1 MPDAPRQLEI
11 RPRLQRPARWLLRL
25 VDPAIP
31 DTLLIPTNPAQATV
45 DQVDPGRMVNPVAGF
60 LLPDHIDESLEV
72 FDAAGTP
79 LGELLHEPISGGVM
93 WEIAP
98 GREGPP
104 DAPPLYALSA
114 SSRHLGLMAGAMVAR
129 DAQARGGLPAGRGD
143 DSALTALLRAID
155 TTLWTVDALS
165 HLGTEHIAGLV
176 GRPVA
181 VVRATLT
188 LDIDDDLD
196 ELDLS
201 DPARRA
207 AREAAYAA
215 LADRAFPVRLGE
227 LTRSDDGLLAFFVD
241 DDYTRLHVVDKVVRE
256 TAFESRSGRGQLDQD
271 GAFDAHAWRPAHHA
285 PVHRR

>member
-1 MPDAPRQLEI
+1 MNLPVPVSVSRRLLVGGTLRLTKARLVDAFGRTVDVPAARVRVPARAEVPDAPRQLEI
-11 RPRLQRPARWLLRL
+11 PAAP
-25 VDPAIP
+25 PASRAVAAAAGGSRDT

-188 LDIDDDLD
+188 LDIDDDSD

-201 DPARRA
+201 DPHGGRRA
-207 AREAAYAA
+207 KRPTPRLPTARS
-215 LADRAFPVRLGE
+215 P
-227 LTRSDDGLLAFFVD
+227 
-241 DDYTRLHVVDKVVRE
+241 
-256 TAFESRSGRGQLDQD
+256 SGS
-271 GAFDAHAWRPAHHA
+271 AS
-285 PVHRR
+285 